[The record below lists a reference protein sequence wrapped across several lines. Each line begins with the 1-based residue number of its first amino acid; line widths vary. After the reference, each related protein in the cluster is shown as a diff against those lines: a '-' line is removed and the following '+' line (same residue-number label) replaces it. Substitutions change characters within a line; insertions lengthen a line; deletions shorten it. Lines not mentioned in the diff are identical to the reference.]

1 MTKALY
7 NCFIII
13 FLSYILHMIS
23 PLKHVVTIAVVINQH
38 ETDHENFLFKY
49 AFVKFIV
56 KNILIFHTSNK
67 TLSII

>member
-1 MTKALY
+1 M
-7 NCFIII
+7 
-13 FLSYILHMIS
+13 IL
-23 PLKHVVTIAVVINQH
+23 PLKHIVTIAVFINQH
-38 ETDHENFLFKY
+38 ETDHANFLFKY